1 MHHWCFE
8 RRQELA
14 ELARE
19 KGALL
24 VYSEEVLNEALFDLL
39 SVEGM
44 ERIFQNVEWI
54 GVPEVLRKIYDMGA
68 GFRVNGAA
76 ELDALHRLIP
86 SLNPGRLLFV
96 RRGDRWENHAHEL
109 DSAMHVV
116 AENDR
121 LSAGTGPGAKALL
134 RVSVKRAAFSSPSL
148 EPALTAKLRGVYL
161 EPEGA
166 ERLPLKDMLPGLCE
180 LTSLFPPILCL
191 GDGLGLPIDSETDR
205 IDTATLAEQVEALM
219 EVCAGPRLWMEPGRH
234 LVSHAAILLARA
246 TDRVGENLERCLA
259 HGACHSLY
267 NLGRP
272 DAGGLSPGGEKKR
285 REDIPA
291 GAEKDDLLVVTNVGG
306 LPMEAD
312 PSLAALPGHYLK
324 ARRICQV
331 PL

>member
-19 KGALL
+19 KGPLL

-54 GVPEVLRKIYDMGA
+54 RVPEVLRKIYDMGA

-76 ELDALHRLIP
+76 ELDSLHRLIP
-86 SLNPGRLLFV
+86 SLDPGRLLFV
-96 RRGDRWENHAHEL
+96 RRGDRRENHAHEL

-116 AENDR
+116 AENDM
-121 LSAGTGPGAKALL
+121 LSAGEGPGAKALL
-134 RVSVKRAAFSSPSL
+134 RVSVKGAAFFSPSL
-148 EPALTAKLRGVYL
+148 EPALTAKLSGVYL

-180 LTSLFPPILCL
+180 LTSLVPTILCL
-191 GDGLGLPIDSETDR
+191 GDGLGLPIDGETDR

-219 EVCAGPRLWMEPGRH
+219 EVCAGPGLWVEPGRH

-246 TDRVGENLERCLA
+246 TDRENMERCLA

-272 DAGGLSPGGEKKR
+272 DARRLSPGGAKQR
-285 REDIPA
+285 LEDIPA

-312 PSLAALPGHYLK
+312 PSLAALPRHYLK